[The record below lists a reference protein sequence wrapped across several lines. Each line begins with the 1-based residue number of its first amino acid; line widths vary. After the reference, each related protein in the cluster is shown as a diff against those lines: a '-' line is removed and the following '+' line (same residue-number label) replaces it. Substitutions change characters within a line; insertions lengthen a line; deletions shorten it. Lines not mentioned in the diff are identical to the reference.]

1 MQIFSDILLFL
12 NFSLG
17 IIEDNH
23 FVLFLWKQSNITVM
37 EARALTP
44 VQEDLLKMFAF
55 DHSDSFAKEIKKVL
69 KNYLLKKIDEET
81 TRLWDEG
88 VFDQKDLDELRH
100 EDLHKI

>member
-1 MQIFSDILLFL
+1 
-12 NFSLG
+12 
-17 IIEDNH
+17 
-23 FVLFLWKQSNITVM
+23 M

-88 VFDQKDLDELRH
+88 VFDQKDYDELRH
-100 EDLHKI
+100 

>member
-1 MQIFSDILLFL
+1 
-12 NFSLG
+12 
-17 IIEDNH
+17 
-23 FVLFLWKQSNITVM
+23 M